1 VRISLNLKIQGVL
14 ALCVLMSAVPAVA
27 DRFQEPPISYDT
39 RPAQNPA
46 AHLLDAMAA
55 GTVQFAHDTQFGYL
69 KSVLA
74 YLKVPVESQTL
85 VFSKTSLQQQYI
97 APNNPRAI
105 YFNDDIY
112 VGAVPGSGLIEISAA
127 DPKLGAVFYSLDQH
141 KAGPPVML
149 RQGDNCLQ
157 CHGASLTG
165 GIPGHMVRSVFTNA
179 EGYPILKAGTHV
191 TTQASPFAE
200 RWGGWYVTGTH
211 GSARHMGNS
220 LAVETD
226 LEATLDREAGANLL
240 NLPPRV
246 NAANYL
252 SPHSDIV
259 ALMVLEH
266 QTVMHNLITRASYDT
281 RFALQDQAVMD
292 ELLKRPEGELG
303 ESTLRR
309 IASAGGRLVDHLLFA
324 DEVPL
329 EAPVSGTPDAHVQ
342 VPVQLPDLF
351 AAVRR
356 AAQGNE
362 GMGVPAALHDPERPR
377 RPEEGLP
384 PEHSTAQGHPR
395 DPCGHEAGPADVL
408 AGALVFGYPVHVCEI
423 SGILPWNMRCRPRCF
438 RVAQSGFSGVL
449 REKSVPG

>member
-1 VRISLNLKIQGVL
+1 
-14 ALCVLMSAVPAVA
+14 MSAAPAVA

-39 RPAQNPA
+39 RPAVNPA
-46 AHLLDAMAA
+46 AHLLEALTA
-55 GTVQFAHDTQFGYL
+55 GTAQLAQDPQFGYL
-69 KSVLA
+69 KAVLA

-97 APNNPRAI
+97 TPNNPRAI

-127 DPKLGAVFYSLDQH
+127 DPDLGAVFYSLDQH
-141 KAGPPVML
+141 KTGPPAML

-226 LEATLDREAGANLL
+226 LEAMLDREAGANLL
-240 NLPPRV
+240 SLPPRV

-252 SPHSDIV
+252 SAHSDIV

-292 ELLKRPEGELG
+292 ELLQRPAGELG

-329 EAPVSGTPDAHVQ
+329 EAPVSGTSG
-342 VPVQLPDLF
+342 F
-351 AAVRR
+351 TEYF
-356 AAQGNE
+356 AAQG
-362 GMGVPAALHDPERPR
+362 PR
-377 RPEEGLP
+377 DRDGRSLRDFDLQTRMFKYPCSYLIYSPQFDGLP
-384 PEHSTAQGHPR
+384 KEMKDWVYQRLYTILSGHDDRKKDYRLSIPQRKAIREILADTKPGLPTYWQGR
-395 DPCGHEAGPADVL
+395 
-408 AGALVFGYPVHVCEI
+408 
-423 SGILPWNMRCRPRCF
+423 
-438 RVAQSGFSGVL
+438 
-449 REKSVPG
+449 